1 MSDTTCQAGDNNGF
15 PIKLSQSLYT
25 AWPATKDA
33 QAQLQKLV
41 VPTDFTVN
49 WGPPSSAVPVS
60 VTQTVAVDNAPGLF
74 QIRGISTVTDSTTI
88 TFGNASYKCSGVLS
102 IVQNQH
108 KQLCQESKALYEVIL
123 AFQISNKSLN
133 PSSPDI
139 ILLCRPIVFSTW
151 NSSPFW
157 PAVDEACVRE
167 TPQTVALDLSSI
179 YAYNSTTLMP
189 MITYQTCIP
198 AKLLNYNGQPY
209 SYGSIRIRVN
219 VVPHPIYMVASE
231 NGLGKCS
238 SINKYTLITETKR
251 PVDVFSAAAAN
262 TILQFQDG
270 YGQDLYP
277 SQTTKENLV
286 PNSTASSIS
295 AFSDL
300 LQKFEILVPEAFLG
314 KSLADIATATE
325 VPAIKPKKKAFKC
338 YTIDPEKDIQG
349 DQIMVDPTTGQSLS
363 RTMKKDGNMAEGIS
377 DDETDDYDIS
387 EYSSGI
393 MPGDVEHITIA
404 ILTAIGTILL
414 LAYLGFIVNMI
425 FFRDNGFHDSLL
437 HIVILIVLIICLT
450 LFGIFVEKPAKEAAD
465 KTKSS

>member
-1 MSDTTCQAGDNNGF
+1 
-15 PIKLSQSLYT
+15 
-25 AWPATKDA
+25 
-33 QAQLQKLV
+33 
-41 VPTDFTVN
+41 
-49 WGPPSSAVPVS
+49 
-60 VTQTVAVDNAPGLF
+60 
-74 QIRGISTVTDSTTI
+74 
-88 TFGNASYKCSGVLS
+88 
-102 IVQNQH
+102 
-108 KQLCQESKALYEVIL
+108 
-123 AFQISNKSLN
+123 
-133 PSSPDI
+133 
-139 ILLCRPIVFSTW
+139 
-151 NSSPFW
+151 
-157 PAVDEACVRE
+157 
-167 TPQTVALDLSSI
+167 
-179 YAYNSTTLMP
+179 
-189 MITYQTCIP
+189 
-198 AKLLNYNGQPY
+198 
-209 SYGSIRIRVN
+209 
-219 VVPHPIYMVASE
+219 MVASE

-295 AFSDL
+295 AFADV

-325 VPAIKPKKKAFKC
+325 VPAITPKKKAFKC

-349 DQIMVDPTTGQSLS
+349 DQIMVDPTTGQSLL

-393 MPGDVEHITIA
+393 MPGDVEHIIIA
-404 ILTAIGTILL
+404 IVTAIGTILL
-414 LAYLGFIVNMI
+414 LAYLGFIVHMI
-425 FFRDNGFHDSLL
+425 FIRDNGLHDSLL
-437 HIVILIVLIICLT
+437 HIVILIVLIVCLT